1 LEEVDVGERGRN
13 KRDPRE
19 THLLQTR
26 GVELRLIN
34 DLDGHLETGKTK
46 IDYLIGLLL
55 AVLHVQPRD
64 TGMINTQKQMTT
76 TAQVKELLLILVLAT
91 NI

>member
-1 LEEVDVGERGRN
+1 MGERGRN

-55 AVLHVQPRD
+55 AVHHVQPRD
-64 TGMINTQKQMTT
+64 TGMINTQKQT
-76 TAQVKELLLILVLAT
+76 VLT
-91 NI
+91 GRSFWPHFTH